1 MSTSIDISNHDQIE
15 ALYKAANEG
24 TLTDPTPDDCYQLAE
39 AALRIGEN
47 DNARLLAQ
55 TLLTLDAS
63 HDKGWVLLGRIQE
76 HCSEIAAAIVAYE
89 KAIEINPD
97 GRTAL
102 AIASL
107 YINTNDI
114 PKARQWLRFIL
125 DSSLK
130 AQADGAFVQAVA
142 LWDRLEQME
151 G

>member
-1 MSTSIDISNHDQIE
+1 MSTRIDISNHAQIE
-15 ALYKAANEG
+15 ALHQAANEG
-24 TLTDPTPDDCYQLAE
+24 TLSDFEPEDCYQLAE

-55 TLLTLDAS
+55 TLLAMHAS
-63 HDKGWVLLGRIQE
+63 HDKGWVLLGRILE
-76 HCSEIAAAIVAYE
+76 HCADIDAAIFAYE
-89 KAIEINPD
+89 QAIELNPD

-102 AIASL
+102 ALASL
-107 YINTNDI
+107 YINGKDI

-130 AQADGAFVQAVA
+130 AQNDGAFVQAVA
-142 LWDRLEQME
+142 LWERLEQME

>member
-1 MSTSIDISNHDQIE
+1 MSTSIDISNHDQIA
-15 ALYKAANEG
+15 ALYEAATQG
-24 TLTDPTPDDCYQLAE
+24 TLKDIELDDCYQLAE

-76 HCSEIAAAIVAYE
+76 HCSEISAAIAAYE

-130 AQADGAFVQAVA
+130 AQTDGAFVQAVA